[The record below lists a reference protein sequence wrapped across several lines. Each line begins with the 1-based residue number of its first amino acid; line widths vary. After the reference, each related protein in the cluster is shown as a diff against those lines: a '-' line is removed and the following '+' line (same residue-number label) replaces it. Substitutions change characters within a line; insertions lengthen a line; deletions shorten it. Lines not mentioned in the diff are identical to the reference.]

1 MGIRDTGRG
10 ARGNP
15 GSVVA
20 LLDKRDA
27 GLGAEWMEALV
38 MYGMLGYEL
47 DGIVSDSGAQW
58 VEALVDI
65 FADMSCQAIKQTI
78 IASDF
83 LCTTD

>member
-1 MGIRDTGRG
+1 MGTRDTGRG
-10 ARGNP
+10 ARGIP
-15 GSVVA
+15 GRVVA

-27 GLGAEWMEALV
+27 GFGAEWMEALV
-38 MYGMLGYEL
+38 MYGMLGYEV

-65 FADMSCQAIKQTI
+65 FGDMSCRAIKQTI
-78 IASDF
+78 IASEF